1 LGKYKVLVVDDER
14 DIADVIKKGLESDG
28 AFEVEAFNSPE
39 EALSHFK
46 PGKYDLL
53 LLDIRMPKING
64 FQLYRE
70 LHKLDQKA
78 KICFITAF
86 EIYYDEF
93 KKMFPK
99 IRVNCFVRK
108 PVSIEELRKI
118 IRGREKNLLKEL
130 SKGLIIK
137 TGRPGG

>member
-1 LGKYKVLVVDDER
+1 
-14 DIADVIKKGLESDG
+14 
-28 AFEVEAFNSPE
+28 
-39 EALSHFK
+39 
-46 PGKYDLL
+46 
-53 LLDIRMPKING
+53 
-64 FQLYRE
+64 
-70 LHKLDQKA
+70 
-78 KICFITAF
+78 
-86 EIYYDEF
+86 
-93 KKMFPK
+93 MFPK

>member
-1 LGKYKVLVVDDER
+1 MVLPKVLVATDPDNYYCQHHR
-14 DIADVIKKGLESDG
+14 DRCCSHLIACDRG
-28 AFEVEAFNSPE
+28 
-39 EALSHFK
+39 SHCMSCLH
-46 PGKYDLL
+46 YTS
-53 LLDIRMPKING
+53 LDRPNLVASARHNIRMPKING

-118 IRGREKNLLKEL
+118 IREELELQEELELK
-130 SKGLIIK
+130 KGN
-137 TGRPGG
+137 

>member
-1 LGKYKVLVVDDER
+1 LDKYKVLVVDDER

-28 AFEVEAFNSPE
+28 MFEVEAFNSPE
-39 EALSHFK
+39 EALSRFK

-53 LLDIRMPKING
+53 LLDIRMPRING

-118 IRGREKNLLKEL
+118 IREELELQEELELK
-130 SKGLIIK
+130 KGN
-137 TGRPGG
+137 